1 MVEAYETGDYNT
13 KKLTKLIATTSGSI
27 LSETETIL
35 ATSELTRLALISLN
49 ETLAELLTSIKIL
62 IKHHEALTGEII
74 NEHDI

>member
-13 KKLTKLIATTSGSI
+13 KKLTKLIATTSGTI
-27 LSETETIL
+27 LTETQTIL
-35 ATSELTRLALISLN
+35 AKSELTHLALVLLN
-49 ETLAELLTSIKIL
+49 ETMAELLTSIKIL